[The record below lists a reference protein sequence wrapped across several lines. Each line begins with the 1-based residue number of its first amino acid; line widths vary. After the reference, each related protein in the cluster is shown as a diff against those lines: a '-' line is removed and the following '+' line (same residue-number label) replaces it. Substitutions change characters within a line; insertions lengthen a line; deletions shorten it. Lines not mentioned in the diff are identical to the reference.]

1 MMKKDEKGSK
11 HYVQLQYVHIISHTN
26 IEQMQTVLISS
37 SFPIRSSLK
46 RGEYNSS
53 QAAVSQSLGCTYPW
67 NGPGHVSDSNHDLVL
82 RAEQSLTE
90 KLSV

>member
-46 RGEYNSS
+46 RGE
-53 QAAVSQSLGCTYPW
+53 
-67 NGPGHVSDSNHDLVL
+67 
-82 RAEQSLTE
+82 
-90 KLSV
+90 